1 MERLPPLTMLPS
13 GGRNSM
19 RVVRIRFIGTPPI
32 AFRIAP
38 PRKFTYLNWC
48 GTRAAP
54 LVYGAV
60 AVASGWFITRHPG
73 KPVKGDRLLIPAP
86 LINTND
92 IFRRG
97 RLRLPGM
104 VLLLFKRR
112 ASFFS

>member
-1 MERLPPLTMLPS
+1 MGRLLPPTMSPS

-60 AVASGWFITRHPG
+60 AVGAGGVIKRPPG
-73 KPVKGDRLLIPAP
+73 KTGSGDRVLFPAPPVKTTGIWRVCW
-86 LINTND
+86 
-92 IFRRG
+92 
-97 RLRLPGM
+97 LPVAGQEG
-104 VLLLFKRR
+104 
-112 ASFFS
+112 

>member
-1 MERLPPLTMLPS
+1 MGRLPPPTMSPS

-60 AVASGWFITRHPG
+60 AVASEWVLTRHAG
-73 KPVKGDRLLIPAP
+73 KPGTGDP
-86 LINTND
+86 
-92 IFRRG
+92 
-97 RLRLPGM
+97 
-104 VLLLFKRR
+104 LLFPARLISTHHILWVRR
-112 ASFFS
+112 SPRSLTTVSVYHAA

>member
-1 MERLPPLTMLPS
+1 
-13 GGRNSM
+13 M

-60 AVASGWFITRHPG
+60 AVASVWFIPRHPG
-73 KPVKGDRLLIPAP
+73 KPVTGYRLWIPAR
-86 LINTND
+86 LINT
-92 IFRRG
+92 IVMCRMCRSRRPVMMVTLFNSAAVFSSLPEPRRPH
-97 RLRLPGM
+97 RLLP
-104 VLLLFKRR
+104 VSW
-112 ASFFS
+112 A

>member
-1 MERLPPLTMLPS
+1 MGRLPPPTMSPS

-32 AFRIAP
+32 ALRIAP

-60 AVASGWFITRHPG
+60 AVASVWVITRHPG
-73 KPVKGDRLLIPAP
+73 KTGTGDRPLVPGRAVKNHGILPDGAP
-86 LINTND
+86 
-92 IFRRG
+92 
-97 RLRLPGM
+97 PPP
-104 VLLLFKRR
+104 
-112 ASFFS
+112 